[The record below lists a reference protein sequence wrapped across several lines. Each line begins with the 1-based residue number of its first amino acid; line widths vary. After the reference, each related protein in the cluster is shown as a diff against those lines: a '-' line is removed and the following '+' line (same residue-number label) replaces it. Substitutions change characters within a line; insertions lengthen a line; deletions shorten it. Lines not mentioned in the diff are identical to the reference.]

1 MAVLPYD
8 KPFKNV
14 NLCKPNIWDRDNSD
28 FFLNFAS
35 SYPKKSIVEEQTGS
49 GRLRASYITSVI
61 SITLVLFMLGLLG
74 LIILHGK
81 KLSDYVREN
90 ISVSVM
96 LKPNINDDDV
106 KSYMQRLEKTSYVKE
121 AEFVSSQQA
130 AKELSNELGE
140 DFVQFLGYNPL
151 PASIDLQL
159 RAGYANTD
167 SIRRIEK
174 QLLTSS
180 LVKEVVYQK
189 SLIDQVN
196 SNISKIS
203 FVILGFSM
211 ILLVISIILI
221 NNTIKLSIYAKRFLI
236 RSMQLVGATETFI
249 RLPFIKKS
257 IIQGIVASVIAI
269 LLLIGILYIVRQR
282 MPEIVAL
289 QDVTQFAIFFAG
301 ILLLGVVLSAV
312 STLFSVNKFLRMKI
326 DNLYTH

>member
-1 MAVLPYD
+1 
-8 KPFKNV
+8 
-14 NLCKPNIWDRDNSD
+14 
-28 FFLNFAS
+28 
-35 SYPKKSIVEEQTGS
+35 
-49 GRLRASYITSVI
+49 
-61 SITLVLFMLGLLG
+61 MLGLLG

-96 LKPNINDDDV
+96 LKPNIHDDDV
-106 KSYMQRLEKTSYVKE
+106 KSYMQRLERTSYVKE

-174 QLLTSS
+174 QLLTNS

-211 ILLVISIILI
+211 ILLVISMILI

-269 LLLIGILYIVRQR
+269 LLLIGILYILRQR
-282 MPEIVAL
+282 MPEIIAL

-301 ILLLGVVLSAV
+301 ILLLGVVLSAL

-326 DNLYTH
+326 DNLYSH

>member
-1 MAVLPYD
+1 MTEIKA
-8 KPFKNV
+8 
-14 NLCKPNIWDRDNSD
+14 
-28 FFLNFAS
+28 
-35 SYPKKSIVEEQTGS
+35 GS
-49 GRLRASYITSVI
+49 GRLRASYITSII

-74 LIILHGK
+74 LIIMHGK
-81 KLSDYVREN
+81 KLSDYIREN

-96 LKPNINDDDV
+96 LKDDV
-106 KSYMQRLEKTSYVKE
+106 SDDLVIDYMKRLQRTSYVKE
-121 AEFVSSQQA
+121 AVFITREQA

-159 RAGYANTD
+159 NAEYANTD
-167 SIRRIEK
+167 SIARIEK
-174 QLLTSS
+174 QLLTSN

-196 SNISKIS
+196 ANISKIS
-203 FVILGFSM
+203 LVILSFSL

-257 IIQGIVASVIAI
+257 IVHGVIAALI
-269 LLLIGILYIVRQR
+269 ADALLIIALYIARQR
-282 MPEIVAL
+282 MPEIAAL
-289 QDVTQFAIFFAG
+289 QNMNQFAIFFAG
-301 ILLLGVVLSAV
+301 ILVLGVVLSAF
-312 STLFSVNKFLRMKI
+312 STWISVNKFLRMKV
-326 DNLYTH
+326 DNLYSH